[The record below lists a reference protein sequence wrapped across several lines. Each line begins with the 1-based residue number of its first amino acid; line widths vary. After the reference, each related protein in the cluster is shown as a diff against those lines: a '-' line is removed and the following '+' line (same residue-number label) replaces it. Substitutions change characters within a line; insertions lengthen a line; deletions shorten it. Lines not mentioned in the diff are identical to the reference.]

1 MIIVKEFENIINK
14 VIPLIL
20 KEDFDNV
27 GLMIGEE
34 NMEINKVMVS
44 LDCTLEVIEEAI
56 ENNCNLIFTHHPL
69 IFRKPEVITDKSL
82 LGKKIIKIIKNNI
95 AVYSAHTNLDS
106 VENGINDIL
115 VEILGF
121 KNSGILSINKAGQNM
136 GVNAGIGRIVDIEQG
151 IDFIKLLEIIKD
163 KLNLTSIRFSGDVNK
178 VIKKIAI
185 INGSGQSFFQLCK
198 TKNVDVI
205 ISGDTTYH
213 YVSDFKEEGINIIDI
228 GHFSSE
234 WMAFIKT
241 SENLEKKLIN
251 LGYNI
256 KFIYSKKI
264 RDPYLNWV

>member
-1 MIIVKEFENIINK
+1 MIVKEFENIIGEE
-14 VIPLIL
+14 IPLIL

-34 NMEINKVMVS
+34 NMAINKVMVS

-69 IFRKPEVITDKSL
+69 IFRKPNVITDRSL

-106 VENGINDIL
+106 VENGINDAL

-121 KNSGILSINKAGQNM
+121 KNSKILSINKAGKNI
-136 GVNAGIGRIVDIEQG
+136 GVNAGIGRIVDIEEG
-151 IDFIKLLEIIKD
+151 IYFTKLLKIIKD
-163 KLNLTSIRFSGDVNK
+163 KLNLNSIRFSGDENK

-185 INGSGQSFFQLCK
+185 INGSGQSFFDQCK
-198 TKNVDVI
+198 TKNVDAI

-234 WMAFIKT
+234 WIAFIKT
-241 SENLEKKLIN
+241 SENLEKKLVN
-251 LGYNI
+251 RGYNI
-256 KFIYSKKI
+256 EFVYSKKI
-264 RDPYLNWV
+264 KDPYSDWI